1 VAGFSARKSFRPG
14 GGPEKQTNP
23 TVEIHMLTIN
33 YFAGLRET
41 LGSASED
48 LQLPAGISDVKGLI
62 AHLVSQRPEG
72 WLVLQDQA
80 QVLVAVDQTIVDRSH
95 GLKGH
100 EEVAFFPPMTGG

>member
-1 VAGFSARKSFRPG
+1 
-14 GGPEKQTNP
+14 
-23 TVEIHMLTIN
+23 MLSIN

-41 LGSASED
+41 LGAASED
-48 LQLPAGISDVKGLI
+48 LQLPAGINDVSGLI
-62 AHLVSQRPEG
+62 THLVTDRSAD

-95 GLKGH
+95 VLQGH

>member
-1 VAGFSARKSFRPG
+1 
-14 GGPEKQTNP
+14 
-23 TVEIHMLTIN
+23 MLTIN
-33 YFAGLRET
+33 YFASLRET

-48 LQLPAGISDVKGLI
+48 LPLPLGVCDVRGLVDHLISKRSAD
-62 AHLVSQRPEG
+62 

-95 GLKGH
+95 VLRGH